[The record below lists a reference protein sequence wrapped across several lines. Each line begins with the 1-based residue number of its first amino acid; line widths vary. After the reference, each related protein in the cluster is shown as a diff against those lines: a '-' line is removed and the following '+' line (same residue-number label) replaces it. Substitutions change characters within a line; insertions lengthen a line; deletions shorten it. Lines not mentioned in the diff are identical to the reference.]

1 VIEGDERAAMN
12 TDMILYDPCDHRAA
26 SPRVLTQGR

>member
-26 SPRVLTQGR
+26 SRAS